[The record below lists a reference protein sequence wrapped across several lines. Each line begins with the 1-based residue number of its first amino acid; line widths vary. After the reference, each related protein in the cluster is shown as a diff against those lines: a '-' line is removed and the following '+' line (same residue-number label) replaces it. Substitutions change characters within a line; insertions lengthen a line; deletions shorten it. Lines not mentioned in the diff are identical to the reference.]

1 MDYINFGITFLLI
14 LIIFAFAYLPK
25 RKEDKKLKQMQD
37 NLKEGDRVIT
47 YSGLSGKITQI
58 EESGRVIVLLYPSNI
73 EIGIEKWAIAGI
85 EESNDENS

>member
-58 EESGRVIVLLYPSNI
+58 EGSGRVIVLLYPSNI

-85 EESNDENS
+85 DERNDENS